1 MRHIN
6 EERLDF
12 RKKIEEDFLGI
23 VLIEL
28 KEAQNIIDK
37 TDETFFYFTKHK
49 QIINAL
55 KNNLKKEYDIS
66 LFDIYNSCTK
76 DPNNE
81 VELIDIVTITNNT
94 STTAGLQN
102 IFLILLEFKMED
114 DLYNQSE
121 KTIEYINAGRK
132 DIVEIYDS
140 ISHMIESNISKA
152 RIGVK
157 EDNIKDVMDRLEESI
172 NEKLLN
178 PNQITGIP
186 SGMASLDKQ
195 LLGFNKKDF
204 VIIAARPSMGKT
216 AFVTTIAKNIS
227 VYAKVPTAFFSLE
240 MSSEQLVTRI
250 LSSHSGI
257 GIKKIN
263 QGDLSDVEKAQ
274 VKQSIEVIKE
284 SPLYLYDQASLSIT
298 DFKSKVKE
306 IVEQKGVKIVIVD
319 YIQLMSGT
327 NQKQRHEEIGFISRG
342 LKTVAKELDITVIGL
357 AQLSRETEKRGDK
370 APQLSDLKESGSLEQ
385 DADAVIFL
393 HRPEYYGILESSSG
407 ESMKGIAE
415 LIFGKNR
422 KGERGVKEK
431 MSWIGETNTFME
443 TVDTITSQEYRDYTE
458 KIRSFELEQ
467 PF

>member
-23 VLIEL
+23 ALIEL

-37 TDETFFYFTKHK
+37 TDDTFFYFTKHK

-55 KNNLKKEYDIS
+55 KNNLKKESDVS
-66 LFDIYNSCTK
+66 LFDVYNSCTK

-140 ISHMIESNISKA
+140 ISDMIESNISKA

-157 EDNIKDVMDRLEESI
+157 EDDIKDVMDKLEASI

-216 AFVTTIAKNIS
+216 AFVTTIAKNIA

-240 MSSEQLVTRI
+240 MSSEQLVTRV
-250 LSSHSGI
+250 LSSHSGV

-263 QGDLSDVEKAQ
+263 QGDLSDIEKAQ
-274 VKQSIEVIKE
+274 VKQSIEAIKE

-327 NQKQRHEEIGFISRG
+327 GQKQRNEEISFISRG

-370 APQLSDLKESGSLEQ
+370 SPQLSDLKESGSLEQ

-393 HRPEYYGILESSSG
+393 HRPEYYGILEGSNG
-407 ESMKGIAE
+407 ESMQGLAE
-415 LIFGKNR
+415 IIFGKNR
-422 KGERGVKEK
+422 KGERGAKEK

-443 TVDTITSQEYRDYTE
+443 TVDTITSEQYRDYTE
-458 KIRSFELEQ
+458 KIKSFELED